1 MTGVTPPPTGGTEMP
16 GSMPAGGQITPLER
30 DNSSLKLALPGGS
43 PGGGRTKPPVLA
55 WQPRFGAG
63 ESNGG
68 AGRSCADPRRSSASS
83 GLPEG
88 PTRVRPPARPSGRA
102 RGPYRAV
109 GPLKCSPAALAGSPA
124 AEIGP
129 LLRTPSAIGCLKR
142 LGGTTDAGARAA
154 AEGRSLR
161 YAADLA
167 KIVGDQT
174 ERFAILLHSGSL

>member
-30 DNSSLKLALPGGS
+30 DNSSLKLALPGGGLLAGGEPSRRFLLGS
-43 PGGGRTKPPVLA
+43 PGSVRERATAAQAGPVRTLDAPAHPAGSLKGLPGSGR
-55 WQPRFGAG
+55 PRVHQG
-63 ESNGG
+63 EH
-68 AGRSCADPRRSSASS
+68 AALIVRSDPSSAH
-83 GLPEG
+83 
-88 PTRVRPPARPSGRA
+88 RPRW
-102 RGPYRAV
+102 
-109 GPLKCSPAALAGSPA
+109 
-124 AEIGP
+124 P